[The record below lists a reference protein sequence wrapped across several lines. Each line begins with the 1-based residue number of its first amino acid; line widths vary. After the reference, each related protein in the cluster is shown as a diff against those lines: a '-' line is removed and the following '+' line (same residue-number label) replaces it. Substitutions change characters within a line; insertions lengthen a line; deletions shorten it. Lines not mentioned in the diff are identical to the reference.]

1 MKSIKSCIVIA
12 ALCCM
17 MPASAQQSF
26 GLSKYT
32 AMCSY
37 YGETISG
44 TVDAYESGP
53 TAEKV
58 VKNIMSVIGLKPNF
72 ELRASNVPNAAAV
85 MIKSKRYILYN
96 PAFMDKINNASGTNW
111 AAISIL
117 AHEIGHHLN
126 GHTLDNVGS
135 RPQTELDAD
144 EFSGFVLRKMGA
156 TLTDAQAV
164 MSIIASPNGSKSH
177 PPKRDRLTYI
187 ATGWS
192 NAGGQSNTAVAA
204 TPAVSKPV
212 TQPAIAAA
220 KPVTPDRPVVFNKP
234 IAQQKV
240 PVVQSAPIRTS
251 ATQNTVAKRATVTTV
266 NTQPSREQ
274 KIQES
279 LLSNKTIKSDAYFS
293 ANPSGKYYVTA
304 KGNLVQVENNKVYL
318 IGSLSK
324 SDKQGYN
331 LMFADDGAN
340 SIYVASGGLLVNGNG
355 SKIGYVKARE

>member
-1 MKSIKSCIVIA
+1 MRSIKSCIVIA

-17 MPASAQQSF
+17 VPAMAQQSF
-26 GLSKYT
+26 GLAKYT

-177 PPKRDRLTYI
+177 PPKRDRLAFI
-187 ATGWS
+187 AAGWN
-192 NAGGQSNTAVAA
+192 NAGGSTTTAVAA
-204 TPAVSKPV
+204 APAPVAPKPVIVSQPVAVERPAVTK
-212 TQPAIAAA
+212 
-220 KPVTPDRPVVFNKP
+220 TPML
-234 IAQQKV
+234 QQK
-240 PVVQSAPIRTS
+240 Q
-251 ATQNTVAKRATVTTV
+251 TVAQ
-266 NTQPSREQ
+266 NYPSRVATTKQ
-274 KIQES
+274 PQQRTIVSNVNAQPLRSQHIQQS
-279 LLSNKTIKSDAYFS
+279 TLSNKNIMSDVYFVS
-293 ANPSGKYYVTA
+293 NPKGKYYVTA
-304 KGNLVQVENNKVYL
+304 KGNLVLVDNDKVFH
-318 IGSLSK
+318 IASLSK
-324 SDKQGYN
+324 SDRQGFS
-331 LMFADDGAN
+331 LMFSDDGIN
-340 SIYVASGGLLVNGNG
+340 TVYVASGGTLVNSNG
-355 SKIGYVKARE
+355 AKVGFLKAR